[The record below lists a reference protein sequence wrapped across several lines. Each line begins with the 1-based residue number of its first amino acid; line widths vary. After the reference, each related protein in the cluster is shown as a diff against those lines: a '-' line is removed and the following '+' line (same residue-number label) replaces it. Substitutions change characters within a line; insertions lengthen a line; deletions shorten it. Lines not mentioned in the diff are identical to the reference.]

1 MIISIVK
8 NLKYITKAINIV
20 KGWIFK
26 LLKQKQ
32 DIAEERLA
40 ICNKCEH
47 QMNTSLGTACEQCG
61 CILDAKTSVEDEHCD
76 LDKW

>member
-1 MIISIVK
+1 MIIMIVK

-26 LLKQKQ
+26 LLKKEQ
-32 DIAEERLA
+32 DLANTRLK
-40 ICNKCEH
+40 ICNTCEH
-47 QMNTSLGTACEQCG
+47 NVETSLGNACSQCG
-61 CILDAKTSVEDEHCD
+61 CVLDAKTRVEDEHCD